1 MFTYIVQSVS
11 HTCVLALLREA
22 LEGVCVGRGG
32 SSPGC
37 LSWHFISVLG
47 DNTHSL
53 RGLWLSCLTRT
64 QLHTHTDT
72 QTHTHAYTQC
82 WRVDLPHCQVQL
94 TATAASA
101 CPLCLVKINLPTNFL
116 IKFHH
121 NPWGVIGSLLS
132 SVWCCDVRLLQQG
145 AVIQLDAVKHGFLS
159 FFFFFFFSCE
169 RKKNDPSAFP
179 AVC

>member
-1 MFTYIVQSVS
+1 MCLHILCSQYYTLPSLFPSERHY
-11 HTCVLALLREA
+11 R
-22 LEGVCVGRGG
+22 VCVFAKAAPPLDVYPGTSFR
-32 SSPGC
+32 SSVII
-37 LSWHFISVLG
+37 HAVLG
-47 DNTHSL
+47 DADCPARHEHSI
-53 RGLWLSCLTRT
+53 
-64 QLHTHTDT
+64 THTYA
-72 QTHTHAYTQC
+72 QR

-121 NPWGVIGSLLS
+121 NPWGVIGSVHS
-132 SVWCCDVRLLQQG
+132 TVWCCDVRLLQWG
-145 AVIQLDAVKHGFLS
+145 AVIQLA
-159 FFFFFFFSCE
+159 SCE